1 MKTAIAILFAGLAA
15 APLFAQLPPGT
26 KPPGED
32 WVQIFNGKDLTGWH
46 NVGVE
51 SWTAEAGGVIRGK
64 AATKAYGYLETV
76 QTYRDFEL
84 SLRFKCV
91 EMGNSGVYFHTK
103 FKPGTVDVS
112 QGGQFEIDCNVTH
125 HTAGVYDSIKGW
137 LVWPAPENETVI
149 RASDWNEYLLIV
161 HRNRY
166 IARLNGVQMVDF
178 TDPNADFLDGTIALQ
193 LHMGGQAEMLF
204 KDIWIRDLTKR

>member
-1 MKTAIAILFAGLAA
+1 MKTLIAFLFTGLMATS
-15 APLFAQLPPGT
+15 LFAQLPAGT

-32 WVQIFNGKDLTGWH
+32 WVQIFNGKDLAGWH

-51 SWTAEAGGVIRGK
+51 KWTAEDGGIIHAK
-64 AATKAYGYLETV
+64 NATKAYGYLETV
-76 QTYRDFEL
+76 QTYRDFQL

-91 EMGNSGVYFHTK
+91 ETGNSGVYFHTK

-149 RASDWNEYLLIV
+149 RPNDWNDYLLIV
-161 HRNRY
+161 NRNRY
-166 IARLNGVQMVDF
+166 TSRLNGVLMVDF

-193 LHMGGQAEMLF
+193 LHAGGGAEMLF